1 MATYTDNYSLTK
13 PTFAEVADIRTING
27 NMDTIDDI
35 MHASQVSLADA
46 YDQTATYNTG
56 DVVMYEFLM
65 YKCKEDNVTGNWDAT
80 KWERTTAAETGGGEV
95 DFDLFGEASGNPA
108 SFADGAAAGLVE
120 CIADIE
126 AAQDLHGYDKPWAG
140 GAGKNL
146 FPMTVNEIKTN
157 NVSVSWNG
165 NVGIIYGVTITL
177 HTDDGISVSKISI
190 SGTPTNT
197 AYLYVGAFNLK
208 SGVSYVLNGCPS
220 NKPDNDVLYVS
231 NQPSG
236 FGSWI
241 DSGNGATYN
250 ATQDWN
256 GISFFIR
263 IWANVAQNNDWYPMI
278 RLATETDATF
288 EPYSNICPISGHS
301 SVTINVSPT
310 SDPSQGV
317 DTTIQLGDTYYGGTL
332 NVGKGEFTVTHR
344 VITENDFVSVSSG
357 TSGGGL
363 HYANC
368 NLSEPEATSANAISN
383 MLVQNQSGWGSTTPC
398 FATNTGSAPNIY
410 PVRIYCSESTLADFK
425 AAYSGLQICYEL
437 ATPIT
442 VQLTPTEIATLLGQN
457 YISSE
462 DTEDIDLV
470 YVKATA
476 PIKPN
481 PSGEADGYLS
491 SIELGGVK
499 FEIIKELPTFPTSDG
514 DYKLKLSVSSGVPTL
529 SWVSDT

>member
-1 MATYTDNYSLTK
+1 MATYTDNYQLTL
-13 PTFAEVADIRTING
+13 PGYADVADVADLNHNATI
-27 NMDTIDDI
+27 IDEI
-35 MHASQVSLADA
+35 MHSSQISLADA
-46 YDQTATYNTG
+46 YDSTQTYNAD
-56 DVVMYEFLM
+56 DVVMYNYKM
-65 YKCKEDNVTGNWDAT
+65 YKCLTDGVTGTWDPT
-80 KWERTTAAETGGGEV
+80 KWERTTAAQTGGSSDPDYYGT
-95 DFDLFGEASGNPA
+95 ASGDPA
-108 SFADGAAAGLVE
+108 SFADGAAAGLVKCE
-120 CIADIE
+120 TDLE
-126 AAQDLHGYDKPWAG
+126 PVQDLHGYDKPWAG

-157 NVSVSWNG
+157 NVSISWNG

-236 FGSWI
+236 FGSWV

-310 SDPSQGV
+310 SDPSQGL
-317 DTTIQLGDTYYGGTL
+317 DTNIQLGDTYYGGTL

-368 NLSEPEATSANAISN
+368 DLSEPEATSANAISN

-425 AAYSGLQICYEL
+425 ATYSGLQICYEL

-442 VQLTPTEIATLLGQN
+442 VQLTPQEVNSLLGQN
-457 YISSE
+457 NISADTGAVDVIYIK
-462 DTEDIDLV
+462 T
-470 YVKATA
+470 AA
-476 PIKPN
+476 PIIPN
-481 PSGEADGYLS
+481 ATGDSSGDLN
-491 SIELGGVK
+491 SIGLGEK
-499 FEIIKELPTFPTSDG
+499 IFTIPKELPAPPAADG
-514 DYKLKLSVSSGVPTL
+514 AYKLRVTVTDGAPTF